1 MSGAGNDSFPGG
13 LEGTSYMEPSVNSP
27 FGPLHDLREKA
38 GRLLLRPFWVSL
50 LVTQQ
55 SLL

>member
-1 MSGAGNDSFPGG
+1 MSGAGNDSHRWGPGRDR
-13 LEGTSYMEPSVNSP
+13 YMEPSVNSP
-27 FGPLHDLREKA
+27 FDPLHDLREKA

-50 LVTQQ
+50 LTTQQ